1 MEVNFTPFDEKK
13 LIYLLQKSFPL
24 TSRPFDE
31 IAKHLQTEEKLVLE
45 VLRSWQK
52 NGKLRQISAIFN
64 PPALG
69 HSSSLFAFK
78 VPEKNLKK
86 AESVINA
93 HPGVSHNY
101 LRNHTYNFWFTLV
114 VPPGM
119 DLLKEAEYLLK
130 ESGAEDFLYLPIIK
144 VFKIAAVFDVESLNN
159 FEENPLENKDEIFPF
174 SELDKN
180 LVKLLQEPL
189 PLVPEPFKVLAEKLG
204 LKEEFIFEWLNNMKE
219 KGALRR
225 FAGLFRHVKLGYKR
239 NIMVAWLV
247 PEERIVEVGQKLSK
261 YTFITHCYLR
271 RSYPRWPYN
280 IYTMCHFKEEGF
292 ETIKNISQELSLS
305 EFLPL
310 ETLREL
316 KKIRLKLFYTK
327 N

>member
-1 MEVNFTPFDEKK
+1 MEVSFTPFEEKK
-13 LIYLLQKSFPL
+13 LIYLLQKDFPL

-31 IAKHLQTEEKLVLE
+31 IAQILQTKEDLILE

-52 NGKLRQISAIFN
+52 SGKLRQISAIFN
-64 PPALG
+64 PLAFG
-69 HSSSLFAFK
+69 HSSSLFALK
-78 VPEKNLKK
+78 VPDANLKK

-101 LRNHTYNFWFTLV
+101 LRNHTYNLWFTLV
-114 VPPGM
+114 VPPGI
-119 DLLKEAEYLLK
+119 DLLKEAEHLFK
-130 ESGAEDFLYLPIIK
+130 ASGAEDFLYLPIIK

-159 FEENPLENKDEIFPF
+159 LEENTLGKKGEILHF
-174 SELDKN
+174 SEMDKN

-189 PLVPEPFKVLAEKLG
+189 PLVSEPFKELAEKLG
-204 LKEEFIFEWLNNMKE
+204 LKEEFIFDWLKKMKE

-225 FAGLFRHVKLGYKR
+225 FAGLFKHVKLGYKK
-239 NIMVAWLV
+239 NIMVAWFV
-247 PEERIVEVGQKLSK
+247 PEERMHEVGQSLSN
-261 YTFITHCYLR
+261 YSFITHCYLR
-271 RSYPRWPYN
+271 RSYPHWPYN
-280 IYTMCHFKEEGF
+280 IYTMCHFKEKGL
-292 ETIKNISQELSLS
+292 ETIKEIAQELSLPQ
-305 EFLPL
+305 FLPL